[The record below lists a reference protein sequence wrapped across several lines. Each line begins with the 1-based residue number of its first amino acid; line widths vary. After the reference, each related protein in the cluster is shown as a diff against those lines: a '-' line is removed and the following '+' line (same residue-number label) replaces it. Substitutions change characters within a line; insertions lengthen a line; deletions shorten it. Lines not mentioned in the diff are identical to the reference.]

1 MKILRALYMIIG
13 WVVVLPLL
21 PFIMI
26 GFFVFYKRIT
36 DLKSKDICVILVDQ
50 LITGIRMNL
59 DFISN
64 GL

>member
-26 GFFVFYKRIT
+26 GFFVFYKRNT

-50 LITGIRMNL
+50 LRTGIRMNL
-59 DFISN
+59 DFVFN